1 MHSRKPLLPKQLTG
15 SDLRVAKPAHYL
27 RYYEQYF
34 ASLVEQEVNFLELG
48 VYKGDSL
55 ELFARYFEKGL
66 ILGLDV
72 NPVER
77 EFSTARI
84 KFYQGLQTDSA
95 LFERIW
101 LENEISWLDIVI
113 DDCSHIGS
121 CTLESFKLLFPKLK
135 PGGQYVIEDWMQDVL
150 QLIGIQIKDF
160 DSRIESAVS
169 CNQSFCL
176 LFEADKI
183 SYSTTEQVSVKRN
196 KPVYE
201 TTYHSATE
209 LPYKLSLTVS
219 CVLKEQEY
227 DEAVSEFK
235 KTQAELDN
243 QFLFDLL
250 KEHNMED
257 NSGADKLL
265 SKIVAEF
272 GIVTEFGIGQR
283 STIMKQFNNYIEC
296 FK

>member
-1 MHSRKPLLPKQLTG
+1 MTTTELDLNKYNATQPQSEDFNLFVINLLKDED
-15 SDLRVAKPAHYL
+15 SY
-27 RYYEQYF
+27 
-34 ASLVEQEVNFLELG
+34 SLIA
-48 VYKGDSL
+48 GDSNL
-55 ELFARYFEKGL
+55 
-66 ILGLDV
+66 
-72 NPVER
+72 
-77 EFSTARI
+77 
-84 KFYQGLQTDSA
+84 
-95 LFERIW
+95 
-101 LENEISWLDIVI
+101 
-113 DDCSHIGS
+113 
-121 CTLESFKLLFPKLK
+121 
-135 PGGQYVIEDWMQDVL
+135 QYVIEDWMQDVLQL

-201 TTYHSATE
+201 TNYHSATE

-219 CVLKEQEY
+219 CVFKEQEY
-227 DEAVSEFK
+227 GEAVNEFK
-235 KTQAELDN
+235 KEQAKLDN

-265 SKIVAEF
+265 SKIV
-272 GIVTEFGIGQR
+272 TEFGIGQR
-283 STIMKQFNNYIEC
+283 STIMKQFNKYIEC

>member
-1 MHSRKPLLPKQLTG
+1 MTTTGLDLNKYNAIQPQSEDFNLFVINLLK
-15 SDLRVAKPAHYL
+15 D
-27 RYYEQYF
+27 
-34 ASLVEQEVNFLELG
+34 
-48 VYKGDSL
+48 GDS
-55 ELFARYFEKGL
+55 YSL
-66 ILGLDV
+66 IAG
-72 NPVER
+72 
-77 EFSTARI
+77 
-84 KFYQGLQTDSA
+84 DSN
-95 LFERIW
+95 L
-101 LENEISWLDIVI
+101 
-113 DDCSHIGS
+113 
-121 CTLESFKLLFPKLK
+121 
-135 PGGQYVIEDWMQDVL
+135 QYVIEDWMQDVL

-196 KPVYE
+196 KPVYK

-250 KEHNMED
+250 KAHNMED

-265 SKIVAEF
+265 GKIVAEY
-272 GIVTEFGIGQR
+272 GIGQK
-283 STIMKQFNNYIEC
+283 STIIKQFDKYIEC

>member
-1 MHSRKPLLPKQLTG
+1 MTTTTGLDLNKYNATQPQSEDFNLFVINLLK
-15 SDLRVAKPAHYL
+15 D
-27 RYYEQYF
+27 
-34 ASLVEQEVNFLELG
+34 
-48 VYKGDSL
+48 GDS
-55 ELFARYFEKGL
+55 YSL
-66 ILGLDV
+66 IAG
-72 NPVER
+72 
-77 EFSTARI
+77 
-84 KFYQGLQTDSA
+84 DSN
-95 LFERIW
+95 L
-101 LENEISWLDIVI
+101 
-113 DDCSHIGS
+113 
-121 CTLESFKLLFPKLK
+121 
-135 PGGQYVIEDWMQDVL
+135 QYVIEDWMQDVL
-150 QLIGIQIKDF
+150 QLIGIQIRDF
-160 DSRIESAVS
+160 DSRIEYAVS

-196 KPVYE
+196 KPVYK

-235 KTQAELDN
+235 KEQAKLDN
-243 QFLFDLL
+243 QFLIDLL

-265 SKIVAEF
+265 SKIV
-272 GIVTEFGIGQR
+272 TEFGIGQR
-283 STIMKQFNNYIEC
+283 STIMKQFNKYVEC

>member
-1 MHSRKPLLPKQLTG
+1 MTTTTTELDLNKYNVTQPQSEDFNLFVINLLKDED
-15 SDLRVAKPAHYL
+15 SY
-27 RYYEQYF
+27 
-34 ASLVEQEVNFLELG
+34 SLIA
-48 VYKGDSL
+48 GDSNL
-55 ELFARYFEKGL
+55 
-66 ILGLDV
+66 
-72 NPVER
+72 
-77 EFSTARI
+77 
-84 KFYQGLQTDSA
+84 
-95 LFERIW
+95 
-101 LENEISWLDIVI
+101 
-113 DDCSHIGS
+113 
-121 CTLESFKLLFPKLK
+121 
-135 PGGQYVIEDWMQDVL
+135 QYVIEDWMQDVL

-196 KPVYE
+196 KHVYK

-219 CVLKEQEY
+219 CVFKEQEY
-227 DEAVSEFK
+227 GEAVNEFK
-235 KTQAELDN
+235 KEQAKLNN

-250 KEHNMED
+250 KAHNMED

-272 GIVTEFGIGQR
+272 GIGQR
-283 STIMKQFNNYIEC
+283 STIMKQFNKYIEC

>member
-1 MHSRKPLLPKQLTG
+1 MTTTTGLDLNKYNATQPQSEDFNLFVINLLK
-15 SDLRVAKPAHYL
+15 D
-27 RYYEQYF
+27 
-34 ASLVEQEVNFLELG
+34 
-48 VYKGDSL
+48 GDS
-55 ELFARYFEKGL
+55 YSL
-66 ILGLDV
+66 IAG
-72 NPVER
+72 
-77 EFSTARI
+77 
-84 KFYQGLQTDSA
+84 DSN
-95 LFERIW
+95 L
-101 LENEISWLDIVI
+101 
-113 DDCSHIGS
+113 
-121 CTLESFKLLFPKLK
+121 
-135 PGGQYVIEDWMQDVL
+135 QYVIEDWMQDVL

-196 KPVYE
+196 KPVYK

-250 KEHNMED
+250 KAHNMED

-265 SKIVAEF
+265 GKIVAEF
-272 GIVTEFGIGQR
+272 GLGQK
-283 STIMKQFNNYIEC
+283 STIMKQFNKYIEC

>member
-1 MHSRKPLLPKQLTG
+1 MTTTTGLDLNKYNATQPQSEDFNLFVINLLK
-15 SDLRVAKPAHYL
+15 D
-27 RYYEQYF
+27 
-34 ASLVEQEVNFLELG
+34 
-48 VYKGDSL
+48 GDS
-55 ELFARYFEKGL
+55 YSL
-66 ILGLDV
+66 IAG
-72 NPVER
+72 
-77 EFSTARI
+77 
-84 KFYQGLQTDSA
+84 DSN
-95 LFERIW
+95 L
-101 LENEISWLDIVI
+101 
-113 DDCSHIGS
+113 
-121 CTLESFKLLFPKLK
+121 
-135 PGGQYVIEDWMQDVL
+135 QYVIEDWMQDVL

-196 KPVYE
+196 KPVYK

-250 KEHNMED
+250 KAHNMED

-265 SKIVAEF
+265 GKIVAEY
-272 GIVTEFGIGQR
+272 GIGQK
-283 STIMKQFNNYIEC
+283 STIIKQFDKYIEC

>member
-1 MHSRKPLLPKQLTG
+1 MTTTTTELDLNKYNATQPQSEDFNLFVINLLK
-15 SDLRVAKPAHYL
+15 D
-27 RYYEQYF
+27 
-34 ASLVEQEVNFLELG
+34 
-48 VYKGDSL
+48 GDS
-55 ELFARYFEKGL
+55 YSL
-66 ILGLDV
+66 IAG
-72 NPVER
+72 
-77 EFSTARI
+77 
-84 KFYQGLQTDSA
+84 DSN
-95 LFERIW
+95 L
-101 LENEISWLDIVI
+101 
-113 DDCSHIGS
+113 
-121 CTLESFKLLFPKLK
+121 
-135 PGGQYVIEDWMQDVL
+135 QYVIEDWMQDILQL

-160 DSRIESAVS
+160 DSWIESAVS

-196 KPVYE
+196 KPVYK

-250 KEHNMED
+250 KAHNMED

-283 STIMKQFNNYIEC
+283 STIMKQFNKYVEC

>member
-1 MHSRKPLLPKQLTG
+1 MTTTTTGLDLNKYNAIQPQSEDFNLFVINLLK
-15 SDLRVAKPAHYL
+15 D
-27 RYYEQYF
+27 
-34 ASLVEQEVNFLELG
+34 
-48 VYKGDSL
+48 GDS
-55 ELFARYFEKGL
+55 YSL
-66 ILGLDV
+66 IAG
-72 NPVER
+72 
-77 EFSTARI
+77 
-84 KFYQGLQTDSA
+84 DSN
-95 LFERIW
+95 L
-101 LENEISWLDIVI
+101 
-113 DDCSHIGS
+113 
-121 CTLESFKLLFPKLK
+121 
-135 PGGQYVIEDWMQDVL
+135 QYVIEDSMQDVL

-160 DSRIESAVS
+160 DSWIESAVS

-209 LPYKLSLTVS
+209 LPYKLSLMVS
-219 CVLKEQEY
+219 CVFKEQEY
-227 DEAVSEFK
+227 DEAVNEFK
-235 KTQAELDN
+235 KEQAKLDN

-265 SKIVAEF
+265 SKIV
-272 GIVTEFGIGQR
+272 TEFGIGQR

>member
-1 MHSRKPLLPKQLTG
+1 MTTTTTTTGLDLNKYNAIQPQSEDFNLFVINLLK
-15 SDLRVAKPAHYL
+15 D
-27 RYYEQYF
+27 
-34 ASLVEQEVNFLELG
+34 
-48 VYKGDSL
+48 GDS
-55 ELFARYFEKGL
+55 YSL
-66 ILGLDV
+66 IAG
-72 NPVER
+72 
-77 EFSTARI
+77 
-84 KFYQGLQTDSA
+84 DSN
-95 LFERIW
+95 L
-101 LENEISWLDIVI
+101 
-113 DDCSHIGS
+113 
-121 CTLESFKLLFPKLK
+121 
-135 PGGQYVIEDWMQDVL
+135 QYVIEDWMQDVL

-196 KPVYE
+196 KPVYK

-250 KEHNMED
+250 KAHNMED

-265 SKIVAEF
+265 GKIVAEY
-272 GIVTEFGIGQR
+272 GIGQK
-283 STIMKQFNNYIEC
+283 STIIKQFDKYIEC

>member
-1 MHSRKPLLPKQLTG
+1 MTTTTELDLNKYNATQPQSEDFNLFVINLLK
-15 SDLRVAKPAHYL
+15 D
-27 RYYEQYF
+27 
-34 ASLVEQEVNFLELG
+34 
-48 VYKGDSL
+48 GDS
-55 ELFARYFEKGL
+55 YSL
-66 ILGLDV
+66 IAG
-72 NPVER
+72 
-77 EFSTARI
+77 
-84 KFYQGLQTDSA
+84 DSN
-95 LFERIW
+95 L
-101 LENEISWLDIVI
+101 
-113 DDCSHIGS
+113 
-121 CTLESFKLLFPKLK
+121 
-135 PGGQYVIEDWMQDVL
+135 QYVIEDWMQDVL

-160 DSRIESAVS
+160 DSWIESAVS

-196 KPVYE
+196 KPVYK

-219 CVLKEQEY
+219 CVFKEQEY
-227 DEAVSEFK
+227 GEAVNEFK
-235 KTQAELDN
+235 KEQAKLDN

-272 GIVTEFGIGQR
+272 GIGQR
-283 STIMKQFNNYIEC
+283 STIMKQFNKYIEC

>member
-1 MHSRKPLLPKQLTG
+1 MTTELDLNKYNATQPQSEDFNLFVINLLKDED
-15 SDLRVAKPAHYL
+15 SY
-27 RYYEQYF
+27 
-34 ASLVEQEVNFLELG
+34 SLIA
-48 VYKGDSL
+48 GDSNL
-55 ELFARYFEKGL
+55 
-66 ILGLDV
+66 
-72 NPVER
+72 
-77 EFSTARI
+77 
-84 KFYQGLQTDSA
+84 
-95 LFERIW
+95 
-101 LENEISWLDIVI
+101 
-113 DDCSHIGS
+113 
-121 CTLESFKLLFPKLK
+121 
-135 PGGQYVIEDWMQDVL
+135 QYVIEDWMQDVL

-160 DSRIESAVS
+160 DSWIESAVS

-176 LFEADKI
+176 LLEADKI

-219 CVLKEQEY
+219 CVFKEQEY

-250 KEHNMED
+250 KAHNMED
-257 NSGADKLL
+257 NSGANKLL
-265 SKIVAEF
+265 GKLVAEY
-272 GIVTEFGIGQR
+272 GIGQK
-283 STIMKQFNNYIEC
+283 STIIKQFDNYIEC

>member
-1 MHSRKPLLPKQLTG
+1 MTTTTGLDLNKYNAIQPQSEDFNLFVINLLK
-15 SDLRVAKPAHYL
+15 D
-27 RYYEQYF
+27 
-34 ASLVEQEVNFLELG
+34 
-48 VYKGDSL
+48 GDS
-55 ELFARYFEKGL
+55 YSL
-66 ILGLDV
+66 IAG
-72 NPVER
+72 
-77 EFSTARI
+77 
-84 KFYQGLQTDSA
+84 DSN
-95 LFERIW
+95 L
-101 LENEISWLDIVI
+101 
-113 DDCSHIGS
+113 
-121 CTLESFKLLFPKLK
+121 
-135 PGGQYVIEDWMQDVL
+135 QYVIEDWMQDVL

-196 KPVYE
+196 KPVYK

-250 KEHNMED
+250 KAHNMED

-265 SKIVAEF
+265 GKIVAEY
-272 GIVTEFGIGQR
+272 GIGQK
-283 STIMKQFNNYIEC
+283 STIIKQFDKYIEC

>member
-1 MHSRKPLLPKQLTG
+1 MTTTTGLDLNKYNATQPQSEDFNLFVINLLK
-15 SDLRVAKPAHYL
+15 D
-27 RYYEQYF
+27 
-34 ASLVEQEVNFLELG
+34 
-48 VYKGDSL
+48 GDS
-55 ELFARYFEKGL
+55 YSL
-66 ILGLDV
+66 IAG
-72 NPVER
+72 
-77 EFSTARI
+77 
-84 KFYQGLQTDSA
+84 DSN
-95 LFERIW
+95 L
-101 LENEISWLDIVI
+101 
-113 DDCSHIGS
+113 
-121 CTLESFKLLFPKLK
+121 
-135 PGGQYVIEDWMQDVL
+135 QYVIEDWMQDVL
-150 QLIGIQIKDF
+150 QLQLIGIQIKDF
-160 DSRIESAVS
+160 DSWIESAVS

-196 KPVYE
+196 KPVYK

-219 CVLKEQEY
+219 CVFKEQEY

-250 KEHNMED
+250 KAHNMED

>member
-1 MHSRKPLLPKQLTG
+1 MTTTTGLDLNKYNATQPQSEDFNLFVINLLK
-15 SDLRVAKPAHYL
+15 D
-27 RYYEQYF
+27 
-34 ASLVEQEVNFLELG
+34 
-48 VYKGDSL
+48 GDSH
-55 ELFARYFEKGL
+55 G
-66 ILGLDV
+66 IITG
-72 NPVER
+72 
-77 EFSTARI
+77 
-84 KFYQGLQTDSA
+84 DSN
-95 LFERIW
+95 L
-101 LENEISWLDIVI
+101 
-113 DDCSHIGS
+113 
-121 CTLESFKLLFPKLK
+121 
-135 PGGQYVIEDWMQDVL
+135 QYVIEDWMQDVL
-150 QLIGIQIKDF
+150 QLRGIQIKDF

-196 KPVYE
+196 KPVYK

-235 KTQAELDN
+235 KTQSKLDN

-250 KEHNMED
+250 KAHNMED

-265 SKIVAEF
+265 GKIVSEY
-272 GIVTEFGIGQR
+272 GIGQK
-283 STIMKQFNNYIEC
+283 STIMKQFNKYIEC

>member
-1 MHSRKPLLPKQLTG
+1 MTTTTTELDLNKYNATQPQSEDFNLFVINLLK
-15 SDLRVAKPAHYL
+15 D
-27 RYYEQYF
+27 
-34 ASLVEQEVNFLELG
+34 
-48 VYKGDSL
+48 GDS
-55 ELFARYFEKGL
+55 YSL
-66 ILGLDV
+66 IAG
-72 NPVER
+72 
-77 EFSTARI
+77 
-84 KFYQGLQTDSA
+84 DSN
-95 LFERIW
+95 L
-101 LENEISWLDIVI
+101 
-113 DDCSHIGS
+113 
-121 CTLESFKLLFPKLK
+121 
-135 PGGQYVIEDWMQDVL
+135 QYVIEDWMQDVL

-160 DSRIESAVS
+160 DSWIESAVS

-196 KPVYE
+196 KPVYK

-219 CVLKEQEY
+219 CVFKEQEY

-272 GIVTEFGIGQR
+272 GIGQR

>member
-1 MHSRKPLLPKQLTG
+1 MTTTTGLDLNKYNAIQPQSEDFNLFVINLLKDED
-15 SDLRVAKPAHYL
+15 SY
-27 RYYEQYF
+27 
-34 ASLVEQEVNFLELG
+34 SLIA
-48 VYKGDSL
+48 GDSNL
-55 ELFARYFEKGL
+55 
-66 ILGLDV
+66 
-72 NPVER
+72 
-77 EFSTARI
+77 
-84 KFYQGLQTDSA
+84 
-95 LFERIW
+95 
-101 LENEISWLDIVI
+101 
-113 DDCSHIGS
+113 
-121 CTLESFKLLFPKLK
+121 
-135 PGGQYVIEDWMQDVL
+135 QYVIEDWMQDVL

-196 KPVYE
+196 KHVYK

-219 CVLKEQEY
+219 CVFKEQEY
-227 DEAVSEFK
+227 GEAVNEFK
-235 KTQAELDN
+235 KEQAKLNN

-250 KEHNMED
+250 KAHNMED

-272 GIVTEFGIGQR
+272 GIGQR
-283 STIMKQFNNYIEC
+283 STIMKQFNKYIEC

>member
-1 MHSRKPLLPKQLTG
+1 MTTTTGLDLNKYNATQPQSEDFNLFVINLLK
-15 SDLRVAKPAHYL
+15 D
-27 RYYEQYF
+27 
-34 ASLVEQEVNFLELG
+34 
-48 VYKGDSL
+48 GDS
-55 ELFARYFEKGL
+55 YSL
-66 ILGLDV
+66 IAG
-72 NPVER
+72 
-77 EFSTARI
+77 
-84 KFYQGLQTDSA
+84 DSN
-95 LFERIW
+95 L
-101 LENEISWLDIVI
+101 
-113 DDCSHIGS
+113 
-121 CTLESFKLLFPKLK
+121 
-135 PGGQYVIEDWMQDVL
+135 QYVIEDWMQDVL

-160 DSRIESAVS
+160 DSWIESAVS

-176 LFEADKI
+176 LLEADKI

-219 CVLKEQEY
+219 CVFKEQEY

-250 KEHNMED
+250 KAHNMED
-257 NSGADKLL
+257 NSGANKLL
-265 SKIVAEF
+265 GKLVAEY
-272 GIVTEFGIGQR
+272 GIGQK
-283 STIMKQFNNYIEC
+283 STIIKQFDNYIEC

>member
-1 MHSRKPLLPKQLTG
+1 MTTELDLNKYNATRPQSEDFNLFIVNVFRDQFICKTLTSRNSESLYWEIKPEIEET
-15 SDLRVAKPAHYL
+15 
-27 RYYEQYF
+27 
-34 ASLVEQEVNFLELG
+34 
-48 VYKGDSL
+48 
-55 ELFARYFEKGL
+55 
-66 ILGLDV
+66 LGL
-72 NPVER
+72 E
-77 EFSTARI
+77 
-84 KFYQGLQTDSA
+84 GL
-95 LFERIW
+95 
-101 LENEISWLDIVI
+101 
-113 DDCSHIGS
+113 
-121 CTLESFKLLFPKLK
+121 
-135 PGGQYVIEDWMQDVL
+135 
-150 QLIGIQIKDF
+150 QIKDF
-160 DSRIESAVS
+160 DSWIESGVS

-196 KPVYE
+196 KPVYK

-250 KEHNMED
+250 KAHNMED

-265 SKIVAEF
+265 GKIVAEY
-272 GIVTEFGIGQR
+272 GIGQK
-283 STIMKQFNNYIEC
+283 STIIKQFDKYIEC

>member
-1 MHSRKPLLPKQLTG
+1 MTTTTGLDLNKYNATQPQSEDFNLFVINLLK
-15 SDLRVAKPAHYL
+15 D
-27 RYYEQYF
+27 
-34 ASLVEQEVNFLELG
+34 
-48 VYKGDSL
+48 GDS
-55 ELFARYFEKGL
+55 YSL
-66 ILGLDV
+66 IAG
-72 NPVER
+72 
-77 EFSTARI
+77 
-84 KFYQGLQTDSA
+84 DSN
-95 LFERIW
+95 L
-101 LENEISWLDIVI
+101 
-113 DDCSHIGS
+113 
-121 CTLESFKLLFPKLK
+121 
-135 PGGQYVIEDWMQDVL
+135 QYVIEDWMQDVL

-196 KPVYE
+196 KPVYK

-250 KEHNMED
+250 KAHNMED

-265 SKIVAEF
+265 GKIVAEY
-272 GIVTEFGIGQR
+272 GIVAEI
-283 STIMKQFNNYIEC
+283 NNH
-296 FK
+296 KTV

>member
-1 MHSRKPLLPKQLTG
+1 MTTTTGLDLNKYNATQPQSEDFNLFVINLLK
-15 SDLRVAKPAHYL
+15 D
-27 RYYEQYF
+27 
-34 ASLVEQEVNFLELG
+34 
-48 VYKGDSL
+48 GDS
-55 ELFARYFEKGL
+55 YSL
-66 ILGLDV
+66 IAG
-72 NPVER
+72 
-77 EFSTARI
+77 
-84 KFYQGLQTDSA
+84 DSN
-95 LFERIW
+95 L
-101 LENEISWLDIVI
+101 
-113 DDCSHIGS
+113 
-121 CTLESFKLLFPKLK
+121 
-135 PGGQYVIEDWMQDVL
+135 QYVIEDWMQDVL

-183 SYSTTEQVSVKRN
+183 SYKTQEQVSVKRN

-201 TTYHSATE
+201 AKYHKATE

-219 CVLKEQEY
+219 CVFKEQEY
-227 DEAVSEFK
+227 GEAVNEFK
-235 KTQAELDN
+235 KEQAKLDN

-272 GIVTEFGIGQR
+272 GIGQR
-283 STIMKQFNNYIEC
+283 STIMKQFNKYIEC

>member
-1 MHSRKPLLPKQLTG
+1 MTTTTTELDLNKYNATQPQSEDFNLFVINLLK
-15 SDLRVAKPAHYL
+15 D
-27 RYYEQYF
+27 
-34 ASLVEQEVNFLELG
+34 
-48 VYKGDSL
+48 GDS
-55 ELFARYFEKGL
+55 YSL
-66 ILGLDV
+66 IAG
-72 NPVER
+72 
-77 EFSTARI
+77 
-84 KFYQGLQTDSA
+84 DSN
-95 LFERIW
+95 L
-101 LENEISWLDIVI
+101 
-113 DDCSHIGS
+113 
-121 CTLESFKLLFPKLK
+121 
-135 PGGQYVIEDWMQDVL
+135 QYVIEDWMQDVL

-219 CVLKEQEY
+219 CVFKEQEY

-250 KEHNMED
+250 KAHNMED